1 MTRSRVIY
9 GLACVIG
16 MFTFGAIGAG
26 CAKRDGGSPGP
37 VILLEDGGT
46 AVDLELMAFLS
57 EARAL
62 HHEANVREDASDL
75 AGAIAAM
82 QKLVHATR
90 PHPEARIPEIEEVLA
105 DAYARLAELD
115 VRAHDVDGASAAVRE
130 GMAHAPD
137 ATYFRGHLLE
147 VGGIVEETR
156 ASLLAD
162 AGKSDE
168 AAKARTRA
176 LASLEEAVDVQDKVI
191 GRALGDAGAR
201 EGGSK

>member
-1 MTRSRVIY
+1 MKRSRVIY
-9 GLACVIG
+9 GLACAIAL
-16 MFTFGAIGAG
+16 MALAALAIGCSRRDAG
-26 CAKRDGGSPGP
+26 SSAPA
-37 VILLEDGGT
+37 VLLEDGGT

-62 HHEANVREDASDL
+62 HHEANVREDESDL

-82 QKLVHATR
+82 QKLVHAPR
-90 PHPEARIPEIEEVLA
+90 PHPEARIPEIDEVLA
-105 DAYARLAELD
+105 DAFARLAELD

-130 GMAHAPD
+130 GMGHAPE

-147 VGGIVEETR
+147 VAGIVEETR

-162 AGKSDE
+162 AGKAEE

-191 GRALGDAGAR
+191 GRALGDAGMR